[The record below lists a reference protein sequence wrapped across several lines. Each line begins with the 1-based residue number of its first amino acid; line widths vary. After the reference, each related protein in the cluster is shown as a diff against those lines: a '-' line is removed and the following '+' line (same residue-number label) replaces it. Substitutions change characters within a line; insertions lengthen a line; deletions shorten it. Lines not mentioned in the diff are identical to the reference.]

1 MQQPLSEMLD
11 ILVCPETGQPLELVT
26 LQQAE
31 ADLGASLGLLRAPNE
46 QSSNLDVHFGTVTHV
61 LRRKDHL
68 VAYAIVDGIPIL
80 IAPEQIGP
88 HNQHRSFNLK
98 DSRYAEAYEEMEYY
112 NQVSDNLMQEITISD
127 SYAHVARVQQASP
140 AERASF
146 PAPPQV
152 WLDAVFDSAS
162 QWDAYRHIAPL
173 GGMRVMQLG
182 GQGIHAVKF
191 LVGGADQAW
200 VITPM
205 LAEARF
211 AASLA
216 AAFGVESR
224 LRCVVAI
231 AEELP
236 LQDSTFNVIYSGGC
250 VHHMVTSLALPEA
263 ARVLKDGGR
272 FAAIEPW
279 RAPFYSLGI
288 RVFGKREDNPFCRP
302 LDQQRVAPL
311 KTAFGWSSM
320 VQHGTLARYFL
331 IAMNK
336 LGVKLSLMTV
346 WRLIRIDD
354 SLSGLIPGLRRLGS
368 SIVLLGTKLSAA
380 QQTVPNRFTKKN
392 LID

>member
-11 ILVCPETGQPLELVT
+11 VLACPETGQPLELVT
-26 LQQAE
+26 RQQAE
-31 ADLGASLGLLRAPNE
+31 ADLGVPLGLLRAPE
-46 QSSNLDVHFGTVTHV
+46 ERSFDLDGHFGTVTHI
-61 LRRKDHL
+61 LRRKDHQT
-68 VAYAIVDGIPIL
+68 AYAVVDGIPIL
-80 IAPEQIGP
+80 MVPEQIGP
-88 HNQHRSFNLK
+88 YNRRRSFDLK
-98 DSRYAEAYEEMEYY
+98 DPRYAEAYEEMEYY
-112 NQVSDNLMQEITISD
+112 NQVSDHQVREISRSD
-127 SYAHVARVQQASP
+127 AYAHVARVQQASP
-140 AERASF
+140 GERTSF

-152 WLDAVFDSAS
+152 WLDAVYDSAS
-162 QWDAYRHIAPL
+162 QWDAYLHIAPL

-200 VITPM
+200 LVTPM

-211 AASLA
+211 AVSLA

-224 LRCVVAI
+224 LRCAVSI

-236 LQDSTFNVIYSGGC
+236 LQDATFDVVYSGGC

-279 RAPFYSLGI
+279 RAPFYSLGT
-288 RVFGKREDNPFCRP
+288 RVFGKREENVFCRP
-302 LDQQRVAPL
+302 LDRQRVAPL
-311 KTAFGWSSM
+311 QTAFGWSGT
-320 VQHGTLARYFL
+320 VQHGTFMRYFL
-331 IAMNK
+331 IAVKK

-354 SLSGLIPGLRRLGS
+354 SLSSLIPGLRRLGS
-368 SIVLLGTKLSAA
+368 SIALLGTKLPAV
-380 QQTVPNRFTKKN
+380 QQTASKPMADSRQ
-392 LID
+392 

>member
-1 MQQPLSEMLD
+1 MQQPLSKMLEV
-11 ILVCPETGQPLELVT
+11 LACPETGQSLELVT
-26 LQQAE
+26 RQQAE
-31 ADLGASLGLLRAPNE
+31 TDLGVPLGLLRA
-46 QSSNLDVHFGTVTHV
+46 LDDRSFDLDAHFGKVTHI
-61 LRRKDHL
+61 LRRKDHQA
-68 VAYAIVDGIPIL
+68 AYAVVDGIPIL
-80 IAPEQIGP
+80 MVPEQIGP
-88 HNQHRSFNLK
+88 YNKRRSFDLK
-98 DSRYAEAYEEMEYY
+98 DPRYAEAYEEMKHY
-112 NQVSDNLMQEITISD
+112 NQVSDSLVRDIIRSD

-140 AERASF
+140 SERTSF

-152 WLDAVFDSAS
+152 WLDAVYDSAS
-162 QWDAYRHIAPL
+162 QWDAYQHIAPL

-200 VITPM
+200 LVTPM

-211 AASLA
+211 AVSLA

-224 LRCVVAI
+224 LRCVVSI

-236 LQDSTFNVIYSGGC
+236 LRDAAFDVVYSGGC

-279 RAPFYSLGI
+279 RAPFYSLGT
-288 RVFGKREDNPFCRP
+288 RVFGKREANVFCRP
-302 LDQQRVAPL
+302 LDSQRVAPL
-311 KTAFGWSSM
+311 KTAFGWSST
-320 VQHGTLARYFL
+320 VQHGTFARYFL
-331 IAMNK
+331 IALKK

-354 SLSGLIPGLRRLGS
+354 KLSSLIPGLRRLGS
-368 SIVLLGTKLSAA
+368 SIALLGTKLPAA
-380 QQTVPNRFTKKN
+380 QKTAPSRVTEKTS
-392 LID
+392 

>member
-11 ILVCPETGQPLELVT
+11 VLACPETGQPLELVT
-26 LQQAE
+26 RQQAE
-31 ADLGASLGLLRAPNE
+31 ADLGVLLGLLRAQDE
-46 QSSNLDVHFGTVTHV
+46 RSSDLDAHFGTVTHI
-61 LRRKDHL
+61 LRRKDHQA
-68 VAYAIVDGIPIL
+68 AYAVVDGIPIL
-80 IAPEQIGP
+80 MVPEQIGP
-88 HNQHRSFNLK
+88 YNRHRSFDLK
-98 DSRYAEAYEEMEYY
+98 DPRYAEAYEEMEYY
-112 NQVSDNLMQEITISD
+112 NQVSDNQVREISRSD
-127 SYAHVARVQQASP
+127 AYAHVDRVQQASP
-140 AERASF
+140 GERTSF

-152 WLDAVFDSAS
+152 WLDAVYDSAS
-162 QWDAYRHIAPL
+162 QWDAYLHIAPL

-200 VITPM
+200 LVTPM

-211 AASLA
+211 AVSLA

-224 LRCVVAI
+224 LRCVVSI

-236 LQDSTFNVIYSGGC
+236 LQDATFDVVYSGGC

-279 RAPFYSLGI
+279 RAPFYSLGT
-288 RVFGKREDNPFCRP
+288 RVFGKREENVFCRP
-302 LDQQRVAPL
+302 LDRQRVAPL
-311 KTAFGWSSM
+311 KTAFGWSGT
-320 VQHGTLARYFL
+320 VQHGTFMRYFL
-331 IAMNK
+331 IAVKK

-354 SLSGLIPGLRRLGS
+354 RLSSLIPGLRRLGS
-368 SIVLLGTKLSAA
+368 SIALLGTKLPAV
-380 QQTVPNRFTKKN
+380 QQTGSKPMADSRQ
-392 LID
+392 